1 MNKETTIDDWIKF
14 VKKQVCRNCKFYNE
28 TFGVLDAKINTLTIL
43 QPQEKSQLYEI
54 QPGNRISLIKSNMP
68 KIELKKEISFENLG
82 LVIFKNEYN
91 KLSCVKGLEQVTLK

>member
-1 MNKETTIDDWIKF
+1 M
-14 VKKQVCRNCKFYNE
+14 
-28 TFGVLDAKINTLTIL
+28 LDAKINTLTIL

-54 QPGNRISLIKSNMP
+54 KPGNRISLIKSNMP

-91 KLSCVKGLEQVTLK
+91 KLSCVKGLEQITLK